1 MNGIRV
7 GHNYMN
13 NQPTITE
20 SDAQAVIQFVEH
32 IYTYLPELLGAT
44 VYGLIVY
51 TIIRLINKYTQ

>member
-1 MNGIRV
+1 
-7 GHNYMN
+7 MN

-51 TIIRLINKYTQ
+51 TIIRLINKYTKV